1 MYAVCHQASVERVTM
16 RIRAALGFMHGKE
29 SVLTQAE
36 IKRKGDQLLLAFQQ
50 EDNVRVELLYIIFIL
65 RTTQ

>member
-1 MYAVCHQASVERVTM
+1 M